1 MHDCVQFSTV
11 ILSTHV
17 HITDTIE
24 EYLLLKKQS
33 GYNYCILQVPGIVQN
48 SPSANSFCLDLHV
61 VGCQVE
67 KLLPSDRCC
76 GMLLAERLKLSV
88 FFLCVCMCVCVFFFY
103 YYFFLALSGKESSM
117 FAILQYIVS
126 FLCVNYWGCF
136 PGKEGAQICNFLFN
150 I

>member
-67 KLLPSDRCC
+67 KPLPSDRCC
-76 GMLLAERLKLSV
+76 GMLLAERLKLSA
-88 FFLCVCMCVCVFFFY
+88 FFVCVFVVFFVV
-103 YYFFLALSGKESSM
+103 FLALSGKESSM

-136 PGKEGAQICNFLFN
+136 PGKEGAQICNFLFD